1 MPVFEIYRHY
11 RMDQGL
17 SAHDVHFTPHLNTC
31 KYGETLKILTEMAIQ
46 PLCKKIQDAGH
57 L

>member
-17 SAHDVHFTPHLNTC
+17 SAHGARFTPDLNTC
-31 KYGETLKILTEMAIQ
+31 KYGLFEK
-46 PLCKKIQDAGH
+46 GW
-57 L
+57 